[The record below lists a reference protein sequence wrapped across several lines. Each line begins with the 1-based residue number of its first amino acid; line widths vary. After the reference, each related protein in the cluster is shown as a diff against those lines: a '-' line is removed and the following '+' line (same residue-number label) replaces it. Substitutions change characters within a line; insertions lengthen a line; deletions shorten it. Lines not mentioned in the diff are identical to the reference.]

1 MQKQCIGLKN
11 LESELKIHRK
21 VKPLCLCF
29 ATGNCIIHA
38 ICRTSCN
45 PSQQV
50 EEEIIRLFAKYLES
64 SYLCTSFLI
73 HTCLI

>member
-29 ATGNCIIHA
+29 ATGNCIIHG
-38 ICRTSCN
+38 ICRISN
-45 PSQQV
+45 YQSQQV
-50 EEEIIRLFAKYLES
+50 EEEIGELFGVYLES
-64 SYLCTSFLI
+64 PYLCTSFLI